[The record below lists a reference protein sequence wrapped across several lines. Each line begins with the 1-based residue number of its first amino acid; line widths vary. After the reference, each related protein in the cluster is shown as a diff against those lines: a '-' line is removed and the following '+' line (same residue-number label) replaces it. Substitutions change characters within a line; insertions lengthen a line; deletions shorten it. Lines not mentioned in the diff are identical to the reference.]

1 MTTFEST
8 IRQINYP
15 QQNVY
20 NKLSDLSNLQALK
33 ERYELMK
40 DTMPEEARQQAE
52 KIKDMTFASD
62 SPCRITYRSRG
73 IPIFVY
79 SFAFIHILRARSLFR
94 RSFGRWCASSLNAS
108 TVADSRVFRT
118 RGHVDFTIGTP
129 EFRGA
134 VTGGSPQPAW

>member
-40 DTMPEEARQQAE
+40 DTMPVSSWGDRGTCEPSDVVSMTAIRRFVMGRSAEGGAWGMTMRDMVCGERSPIEQAASIWPTPIVLMPLMKFSE
-52 KIKDMTFASD
+52 PKAEPMRTVVTMTQV
-62 SPCRITYRSRG
+62 R
-73 IPIFVY
+73 
-79 SFAFIHILRARSLFR
+79 
-94 RSFGRWCASSLNAS
+94 
-108 TVADSRVFRT
+108 
-118 RGHVDFTIGTP
+118 
-129 EFRGA
+129 
-134 VTGGSPQPAW
+134 

>member
-1 MTTFEST
+1 MQSACLRPVAVSLHERSGTVTLSC
-8 IRQINYP
+8 
-15 QQNVY
+15 VY
-20 NKLSDLSNLQALK
+20 SELSPCSPAL
-33 ERYELMK
+33 M
-40 DTMPEEARQQAE
+40 
-52 KIKDMTFASD
+52 MTFASD

-94 RSFGRWCASSLNAS
+94 RSFGRWRASSLNAS